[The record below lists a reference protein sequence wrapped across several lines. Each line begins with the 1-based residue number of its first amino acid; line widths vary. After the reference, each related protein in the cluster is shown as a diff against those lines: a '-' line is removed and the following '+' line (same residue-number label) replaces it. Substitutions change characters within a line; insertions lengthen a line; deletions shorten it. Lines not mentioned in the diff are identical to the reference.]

1 MELNEAAIRKLVKEE
16 IVKLAVEY
24 KSKFDSTLSSM
35 NDIKTSVWTEDVLLK
50 TRAWCYSNKTSEH

>member
-35 NDIKTSVWTEDVLLK
+35 NDIKTSV
-50 TRAWCYSNKTSEH
+50 